1 MTADRENPGGTRE
14 TGDVGATH
22 DTTHDTTIR
31 DVGATHASPLPGLH
45 NLKPYPTYK
54 DSGVPWL
61 GEVPAH
67 WEVRRGKMLFQPIDV
82 RSRTGEEELLTV
94 SSERGVVPRA
104 SANVTMFKAESY
116 VGYKLCWPDDLV
128 INSLWAWARGLGVSR
143 YHGIVSS
150 AYGVYRLLP
159 KCKTSSQFIH
169 NLVRSTPF
177 QWELQV
183 RSKGIWVSRLQLTD
197 EAFLG
202 APFPV
207 PPLPEQTAIVRFL
220 AHADRR
226 IRRYICA
233 KQKLIALL
241 EEQKQAI
248 IHQAVTG
255 QIDVR
260 TGQPYPAYKP
270 SGVEWLGDVP
280 EHWQVFRL
288 ATICNKITNGYVG
301 PTRDILV
308 SAGIRYLQSLHIK
321 KNKIQFDGRYFVED
335 SWSRTHAKSILRE
348 GDVLVVQTGDIGQ
361 VAVVPKEFEG
371 SNCHALIIL
380 SCRPN
385 RASGQFISFV
395 LNSNYGFHSL
405 KRIKTG
411 ALHPHLNCTFVREIR
426 TPLPPRDEQDTL
438 AACLSCEITRI
449 DAVLEKIKK
458 STDLLHEYRTRL
470 IADVV
475 TGKLD
480 VREAADAL
488 PEVDL
493 LAVEDELGDTH
504 AAPEV
509 LPSG

>member
-1 MTADRENPGGTRE
+1 MIFSLR
-14 TGDVGATH
+14 
-22 DTTHDTTIR
+22 
-31 DVGATHASPLPGLH
+31 
-45 NLKPYPTYK
+45 PYAAYK
-54 DSGVPWL
+54 DSGVSWL
-61 GEVPAH
+61 GEVPVH

-128 INSLWAWARGLGVSR
+128 INSLWAWARGLGLSR

-202 APFPV
+202 APFPL

-220 AHADRR
+220 DHTDRR
-226 IRRYICA
+226 IRRYIRA

-241 EEQKQAI
+241 EEQRQAI

-260 TGQPYPAYKP
+260 TGQPYPAYKD

-280 EHWQVFRL
+280 AHWEVRRVGSFSRVGNGSTPSRSNPAYWSGGVHPWLNSSSVNQG
-288 ATICNKITNGYVG
+288 IITRADQFV
-301 PTRDILV
+301 TDV
-308 SAGIRYLQSLHIK
+308 ALHECHLP
-321 KNKIQFDGRYFVED
+321 RVYPD
-335 SWSRTHAKSILRE
+335 S
-348 GDVLVVQTGDIGQ
+348 VLVGITGQGRTRGMAALLTIETTINQHLAYIAPNTSQ
-361 VAVVPKEFEG
+361 VLPQYLHMCLTAAYSELRAM
-371 SNCHALIIL
+371 S
-380 SCRPN
+380 S
-385 RASGQFISFV
+385 ASGSTKAALTCEDIKSFRAV
-395 LNSNYGFHSL
+395 HY
-405 KRIKTG
+405 
-411 ALHPHLNCTFVREIR
+411 HP
-426 TPLPPRDEQDTL
+426 
-438 AACLSCEITRI
+438 
-449 DAVLEKIKK
+449 
-458 STDLLHEYRTRL
+458 
-470 IADVV
+470 
-475 TGKLD
+475 
-480 VREAADAL
+480 
-488 PEVDL
+488 
-493 LAVEDELGDTH
+493 
-504 AAPEV
+504 
-509 LPSG
+509 